1 MSRQRMTDKERM
13 LTYLLAWLA
22 RPDYRASRDRQL
34 DKGGPWL
41 DWRDDEIRRGDLVI
55 CRTSWGRGVHPFVV
69 GYVVDVYSRS
79 DVLLRELGGRRL
91 CRMSN
96 EGFYT
101 VRGMSDRDLELL
113 PGRWYR
119 LYRKVLKAFRRGGS
133 WSHLFGGLDFND
145 DGTATIWVREKWGG
159 RGKDEN
165 GQPTRSKPYPVTM
178 RWNSRTTIKAILA
191 AMQEAGY
198 DEREFER
205 EPDQKSGAPETG
217 PGPFFELT
225 GKL

>member
-1 MSRQRMTDKERM
+1 M

-22 RPDYRASRDRQL
+22 RPDFRVHPARQQGAS
-34 DKGGPWL
+34 GPWL
-41 DWRDDEIRRGDLVI
+41 DWRDDESKPGDLVI
-55 CRTSWGRGVHPFVV
+55 CRTSWRHGAHPFAV
-69 GYVVDVYSRS
+69 GYVVEMYSRS

-96 EGFYT
+96 EGFYA
-101 VRGMSDRDLELL
+101 VRGMSERHHFELL
-113 PGRWYR
+113 PGRWHRFYC
-119 LYRKVLKAFRRGGS
+119 KVIKAFQRGQS
-133 WSHLFGGLDFND
+133 YSHLFDSVEFHD
-145 DGTATIWVREKWGG
+145 DGTATIWVREKWDG

-165 GQPTRSKPYPVTM
+165 GQPTWSKPYPVTM

-191 AMQEAGY
+191 AMREAGY
-198 DEREFER
+198 GEREFER
-205 EPDQKSGAPETG
+205 EPDQKPSTPETG